1 MKKLGGLRSGCTN
14 IKLLPCIGK
23 AREVVIARVARDCVI
38 AMIVMIVM
46 CNIGIGPLEC
56 PSLTAHIAPA
66 IDHSRE
72 LNLQFLRIIVMR
84 IIILT
89 YPCYPAPGPGRPRL
103 HSPSRH
109 MAHIIKGLF
118 SWFIPQHY

>member
-1 MKKLGGLRSGCTN
+1 MRYIIIKPRQTVLVKGGRNS
-14 IKLLPCIGK
+14 
-23 AREVVIARVARDCVI
+23 ESRVARDCVI

-89 YPCYPAPGPGRPRL
+89 YPCYPAPGPGWPRL